1 MSNGSLIRS
10 RNMSTTSK
18 LTGLFLGAG
27 ASCEG
32 GMPLAWELTAELKK
46 WLTPEK
52 LRSFNDSWRKQ
63 GGGHPDAVIDDF
75 IGILVRPDLDYE
87 SILGHLE
94 TQFMR
99 QSSVSKEYHGL
110 YSWLVQMVYFIL
122 YLRHVNGRDM
132 IRRNLKYY
140 DGLSALVDANEPLWI
155 FSLNHDLMI
164 ESLAAHRAVPLSSG
178 FTDEVV
184 LLPRRDRNRKITG
197 YLRAEVLPGS
207 NLEQSGMPFF
217 RIGQR
222 GINLLNLHGSL
233 DTFTFRDGDD
243 ILKVLP
249 VDRSVDGVLEALR
262 ATNLELNYFPDN
274 PVVATNEIAYADTE
288 GEMQFLR
295 RSLLA
300 GAYKYDP
307 RGAQVLPQALLRH
320 FKTNINY
327 LQELIVIGYGF
338 GDDHINH
345 VMRDWLQFDGTR
357 WLVVVGP
364 GVTAIPRRFLHV
376 AQQVELCASTATAYL
391 DNAGGISRSQRE
403 TNDRRLQAL
412 IRKNVEAARQD
423 VHRFVRDHGG
433 KQMRLLSERI
443 KELPFRDGDLDIES
457 LGVTMEELIEEDRQR
472 MSALFDEDFDRFLK
486 SHGV

>member
-1 MSNGSLIRS
+1 
-10 RNMSTTSK
+10 
-18 LTGLFLGAG
+18 
-27 ASCEG
+27 
-32 GMPLAWELTAELKK
+32 MPLAWELTAELKK

-99 QSSVSKEYHGL
+99 RSSVSQDYHGL
-110 YSWLVQMVYFIL
+110 YSWLAQMVYFIL
-122 YLRHVNGRDM
+122 YLRHVNHGD
-132 IRRNLKYY
+132 IIQRNLKYY
-140 DGLSALVDANEPLWI
+140 DGLSALADANEPLWI

-164 ESLAAHRAVPLSSG
+164 ESLAVHRDVPLSSG

-184 LLPRRDRNRKITG
+184 LLPRRDRNRNLTG

-207 NLEQSGMPFF
+207 NLEQSGMPFL
-217 RIGQR
+217 GKGKR
-222 GINLLNLHGSL
+222 GINLLKIHGYL
-233 DTFTFRDGDD
+233 DTFTFRNGED

-249 VDRSVDGVLEALR
+249 VERSVDGVLEALR
-262 ATNLELNYFPDN
+262 ATNMELNYSPEN
-274 PVVATNEIAYADTE
+274 PVMATNEIAYADTE

-300 GAYKYDP
+300 GAYKYNP
-307 RGAQVLPQALLRH
+307 RGTQVLPQALLKH
-320 FKTNINY
+320 FQANINY
-327 LQELIVIGYGF
+327 LQELICIGYGF
-338 GDDHINH
+338 GDDHINQ
-345 VMRDWLQFDGTR
+345 VIRDWLQFDGAR
-357 WLVVVGP
+357 RLVVVGP
-364 GVTAIPRRFLHV
+364 GVTAVPRPFLHV
-376 AQQVELCASTATAYL
+376 ARQVELCSSTATDYL
-391 DNAGGISRSQRE
+391 DTVGGVSRSQRE
-403 TNDRRLQAL
+403 TNDKRMQVL
-412 IRKNVEAARQD
+412 IRKNVDAARQD
-423 VHRFVRDHGG
+423 LHRFLRDQRG

-457 LGVTMEELIEEDRQR
+457 LGVTIEELVEEDRRR
-472 MSALFDEDFDRFLK
+472 MSALFDEDFGRFLK